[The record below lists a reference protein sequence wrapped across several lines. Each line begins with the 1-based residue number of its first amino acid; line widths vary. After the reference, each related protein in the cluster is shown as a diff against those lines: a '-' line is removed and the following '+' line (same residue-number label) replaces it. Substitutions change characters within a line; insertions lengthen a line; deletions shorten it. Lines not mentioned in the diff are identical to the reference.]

1 LTGALLCASAIVGT
15 GCGPDPGVVGSVR
28 VGGSNALLTFVQQ
41 SAAAFTSQH
50 PLARVRVDLTGT
62 DDGYSLLCDGIADAA
77 TATRP
82 ATPRE
87 ERACAA
93 SDVRFVPMLVGR
105 NAVVAFTARNSR
117 VPGCLST
124 ADLRAL
130 TGATPRPRTTW
141 RGLGDASLPVVVV
154 VPEAGSHA
162 RDVFES
168 RVLADPAAGDP
179 VALRADA
186 VAATAGDR
194 IVARVARTRGAIG
207 ITGFAALQPIPPG
220 MRVIEVNGGAGC
232 VEPSAAS
239 IASKAYPL
247 TLPSGR
253 PSVPDTTSAPV
264 SRTHPARSSRGAN
277 PRARSSWTRMTSP
290 TWHRVARGR
299 LRPVDAPAPPED
311 EEDEGGRRG
320 GKREAGDARPSAPP
334 LLPLRAAP
342 AAAARPLGRRSTDT
356 MVRVAGSI

>member
-1 LTGALLCASAIVGT
+1 MLCASAIVGT

-50 PLARVRVDLTGT
+50 PLARMRVDLTGT
-62 DDGYSLLCDGIADAA
+62 DDGYSLLCDGISDAA

-93 SDVRFVPMLVGR
+93 SDVRFVPLLVRR

-124 ADLRAL
+124 TDLRAL
-130 TGATPRPRTTW
+130 TGATPRPRTNW

-154 VPEAGSHA
+154 VPEAGSHTREA
-162 RDVFES
+162 FES

-186 VAATAGDR
+186 VPAAAGDQM
-194 IVARVARTRGAIG
+194 VARVARTRGAIG
-207 ITGFAALQPIPPG
+207 ITGFATLQPLPPDV
-220 MRVIEVNGGAGC
+220 RVIEVNRGDGC
-232 VEPSAAS
+232 VAPSWAS

-247 TLPSGR
+247 TTDLFMAVRSNGVGENSGAVAAFGDVVASPGMLGR
-253 PSVPDTTSAPV
+253 PGSGLS
-264 SRTHPARSSRGAN
+264 PADVTA
-277 PRARSSWTRMTSP
+277 A
-290 TWHRVARGR
+290 
-299 LRPVDAPAPPED
+299 
-311 EEDEGGRRG
+311 
-320 GKREAGDARPSAPP
+320 EAAWRN
-334 LLPLRAAP
+334 
-342 AAAARPLGRRSTDT
+342 RSTGDDD
-356 MVRVAGSI
+356 

>member
-1 LTGALLCASAIVGT
+1 VRAPRRSIALTGALLCASAIVGA

-41 SAAAFTSQH
+41 SAAAFTSEH

-93 SDVRFVPMLVGR
+93 SDVRFVPLLVGR

-117 VPGCLST
+117 VPGCLSIT
-124 ADLRAL
+124 DLRVL
-130 TGATPRPRTTW
+130 TGATPRPRTSW

-154 VPEAGSHA
+154 VPEAGSYT

-186 VAATAGDR
+186 VPAAEGDQM
-194 IVARVARTRGAIG
+194 VARVARTRGAIG
-207 ITGFAALQPIPPG
+207 ITGFAALQPLPPG
-220 MRVIEVNGGAGC
+220 VRVIEVNGGAGC
-232 VEPSAAS
+232 VEPSGAS

-247 TLPSGR
+247 TTDLFMAVRSNGAGENSGAVAAFGDVVASPGMLER
-253 PSVPDTTSAPV
+253 PGSGLS
-264 SRTHPARSSRGAN
+264 PAD
-277 PRARSSWTRMTSP
+277 
-290 TWHRVARGR
+290 VA
-299 LRPVDAPAPPED
+299 AT
-311 EEDEGGRRG
+311 
-320 GKREAGDARPSAPP
+320 EAAWRN
-334 LLPLRAAP
+334 
-342 AAAARPLGRRSTDT
+342 RSTGDDD
-356 MVRVAGSI
+356 

>member
-93 SDVRFVPMLVGR
+93 SDVRFVPLLVGR
-105 NAVVAFTARNSR
+105 TAVVAFTARSSR

-124 ADLRAL
+124 TDLRAL

-154 VPEAGSHA
+154 VLEAGSYTREA
-162 RDVFES
+162 FES
-168 RVLADPAAGDP
+168 IVGD
-179 VALRADA
+179 L
-186 VAATAGDR
+186 
-194 IVARVARTRGAIG
+194 IAR
-207 ITGFAALQPIPPG
+207 
-220 MRVIEVNGGAGC
+220 
-232 VEPSAAS
+232 
-239 IASKAYPL
+239 
-247 TLPSGR
+247 
-253 PSVPDTTSAPV
+253 
-264 SRTHPARSSRGAN
+264 
-277 PRARSSWTRMTSP
+277 
-290 TWHRVARGR
+290 
-299 LRPVDAPAPPED
+299 
-311 EEDEGGRRG
+311 
-320 GKREAGDARPSAPP
+320 
-334 LLPLRAAP
+334 LRAA
-342 AAAARPLGRRSTDT
+342 GRVDGVYLDLHGA
-356 MVRVAGSI
+356 MVCEHHDDGEGEILRRVREATLPGAPFDLVLLDPPYSLAE